1 MDESQDGAFA
11 TRALA
16 RLDTAA
22 PPGLNH
28 RLLAAYDAAMARRPG
43 LLTRL
48 ADLLWPGMPAWA
60 PGAALGLALLLG
72 LAVGVALPSPAMA
85 ERMGFSLQEVPS
97 ASLESLLTEE
107 R

>member
-1 MDESQDGAFA
+1 MDETHDGAFA

-16 RLDTAA
+16 RLDASV

-28 RLLAAYDAAMARRPG
+28 RLLAAYDAAMARRVGP
-43 LLTRL
+43 LARL

-60 PGAALGLALLLG
+60 PGAALAAALLLG

-85 ERMGFSLQEVPS
+85 ERMGYSLEDVPS
-97 ASLESLLTEE
+97 ASLESLLTED

>member
-16 RLDTAA
+16 RLDAA
-22 PPGLNH
+22 ALPGLSH
-28 RLLAAYDAAMARRPG
+28 RLLAAYDVAMARRLG
-43 LLTRL
+43 RLARL

-60 PGAALGLALLLG
+60 PGAALGLALLVG
-72 LAVGVALPSPAMA
+72 LAAGVMMPSPAMA
-85 ERMGFSLQEVPS
+85 ERMGYSLADVPS